1 MVRGSFGDRGQIHT
15 LEGFT
20 AAFIVLFALLFT
32 MQAISI
38 TPTSSSTASQEVE
51 EHNYKMAGDILDASK
66 ANGDLRDAVLN
77 WDNDSEEF
85 SGSVPGVVYYGGI
98 SNNVPGGFG
107 DALDILREHG
117 IAYNVEVVCSDNS
130 VYLVKNGEPS
140 LNAVTARTSVQLF
153 DHNEISGGKELGE
166 VDEVFG
172 GCENVDEDAELYNVV
187 EVRLIAWR
195 Q

>member
-1 MVRGSFGDRGQIHT
+1 MVRRNIEDEGQIHT

-51 EHNYKMAGDILDASK
+51 KHNYKMAGDILDASK
-66 ANGDLRDAVLN
+66 ANGDLRDALLN
-77 WDNDSEEF
+77 WDNESGEF

-98 SNNVPGGFG
+98 SNGAPGGFG
-107 DALDILREHG
+107 DALDILREQG
-117 IAYNVEVVCSDNS
+117 IAYNIEVVCSDNS
-130 VYLVKNGEPS
+130 VYLVRNGEPS
-140 LNAVTARTSVQLF
+140 LNSVTARTSIQLF
-153 DHNEISGGKELGE
+153 DHNELRDGTELGE
-166 VDEVFG
+166 VDEIFG
-172 GCENVDEDAELYNVV
+172 GCENVDEDGELYNVV

>member
-1 MVRGSFGDRGQIHT
+1 MVRGSFEDRGQIHT

-51 EHNYKMAGDILDASK
+51 QHNYKMAGDILDASK
-66 ANGDLRDAVLN
+66 ANGDLRRAILN
-77 WDNDSEEF
+77 WDNESQEF

-98 SNNVPGGFG
+98 SNRTPGGFG
-107 DALDILREHG
+107 DALDILREQG
-117 IAYNVEVVCSDNS
+117 IAYNVEVVCRDNS
-130 VYLVKNGEPS
+130 VSLARNGEPS

-153 DHNEISGGKELGE
+153 DHNELSGGTELGE
-166 VDEVFG
+166 VEEILG
-172 GCENVDEDAELYNVV
+172 GCENVNEDSELYNVV
-187 EVRLIAWR
+187 EVRLVAWR